1 MTNTNCISNIEYSLR
16 IIIPSVNGVLGIL
29 TYIYNDDLLDPK
41 SLKTMHIVIASV
53 NVLAMT
59 LSIINDSLKTRYET
73 LKKYENE
80 MQKFNQPKRVI
91 NPINYCMLRPR
102 KPSFLQSILPFKTKL
117 N

>member
-1 MTNTNCISNIEYSLR
+1 M
-16 IIIPSVNGVLGIL
+16 NGLLGIL

-53 NVLAMT
+53 IVLAMT
-59 LSIINDSLKTRYET
+59 LSIVNDSLKTRYET

-80 MQKFNQPKRVI
+80 IQKFNQPKRVI
-91 NPINYCMLRPR
+91 INPINYWILRPR